1 MTCSHKTSIILL
13 IRQALTVI
21 ALFHLSISCLRRCKI
36 YSPLYQL
43 MSKKQIQAEYLLTDD
58 SLSMMSFVTK
68 PNPYNPNWT
77 AMKMYLRKHAYLKAM
92 KRFGDE
98 EALKK
103 EIERRKQ
110 EQYQRA
116 LNQSEDLFTE
126 SSSSLDSTRKRKS
139 GDASG
144 DKSLDD
150 EKNDDDG
157 LSKKKKKVKKTR
169 QKMAGLISA
178 ISGK

>member
-1 MTCSHKTSIILL
+1 
-13 IRQALTVI
+13 
-21 ALFHLSISCLRRCKI
+21 
-36 YSPLYQL
+36 
-43 MSKKQIQAEYLLTDD
+43 
-58 SLSMMSFVTK
+58 
-68 PNPYNPNWT
+68 
-77 AMKMYLRKHAYLKAM
+77 MKMYLRKHAYLKAM